1 MSEFDTGGSST
12 DLEEGNRSNETPT
25 ESSRAR
31 NWSRGE
37 YALLLARAHAS
48 LNEEDGKA
56 SNADTAWRDVVCA
69 WLRLRATA
77 TASSKARAASSV
89 KHCLAALTGVGIAGE
104 LIKYMKPKKKKNK
117 KEKALYVCVYI
128 YICVF
133 VKLGVCVS
141 ENEYV
146 ILFKIF
152 TILS

>member
-12 DLEEGNRSNETPT
+12 DFEEGNRSNETPT

-48 LNEEDGKA
+48 LNEEDGNA

-89 KHCLAALTGVGIAGE
+89 KHCLAALTGVGIAVDI
-104 LIKYMKPKKKKNK
+104 IKYTKPKKKKKNK
-117 KEKALYVCVYI
+117 NEKAFMCLCLYLYVCVRET
-128 YICVF
+128 
-133 VKLGVCVS
+133 GSVCV
-141 ENEYV
+141 
-146 ILFKIF
+146 
-152 TILS
+152 